1 MRACSTGGARYAQ
14 GLQAKLLNWSQA
26 PLGYP
31 LGQGDFGS
39 ALRGAM
45 PKNECAGAE
54 MSERGFSL
62 SYAAYKG
69 DPRSSPFAQKVGV
82 MPKTAAKQ

>member
-1 MRACSTGGARYAQ
+1 
-14 GLQAKLLNWSQA
+14 
-26 PLGYP
+26 
-31 LGQGDFGS
+31 
-39 ALRGAM
+39 M